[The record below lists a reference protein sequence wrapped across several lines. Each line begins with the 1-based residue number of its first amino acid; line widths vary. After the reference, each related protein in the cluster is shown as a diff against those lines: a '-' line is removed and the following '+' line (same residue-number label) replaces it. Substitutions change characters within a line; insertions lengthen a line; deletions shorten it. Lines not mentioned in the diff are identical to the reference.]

1 MPGPPAGSAAA
12 LIFYS
17 LRELHLQAN
26 AAHALLAQLVHHLQ
40 HRFVARVLATA
51 DKHRELR
58 VLAAHFLDRL
68 RQLGAR
74 HRALTDDRPRAIS
87 GAHDEPAVRLDE
99 NLEWH
104 DARLACLVDGGQVD
118 HGRRDERRG
127 DHEDDEQHEH
137 HIDVGHDVDLVHRPA
152 LAERGHRYLP
162 AWRCRML
169 ENSSMKLSKRL
180 ASRSTSCEYRL

>member
-12 LIFYS
+12 LIFRA

-40 HRFVARVLATA
+40 YRFIARVLVPA
-51 DKHRELR
+51 DEHRELR
-58 VLAAHFLDRL
+58 VLATHFLDRL
-68 RQLGAR
+68 RKLRARYGAL
-74 HRALTDDRPRAIS
+74 ADDRACRVA
-87 GAHDEPAVRLDE
+87 GAHDQAAVSLDE
-99 NLEWH
+99 HFQRH
-104 DARLACLVDGGQVD
+104 DARLAGLVDRRQVD

-127 DHEDDEQHEH
+127 DHEDHKEHEH
-137 HIDVGHDVDLVHRPA
+137 HVDVRHDVDLVHRPA
-152 LAERGHRYLP
+152 LADGRHCYRP

-180 ASRSTSCEYRL
+180 ASRSTSCE